1 MTSGADPTADSAED
15 LFENAPCGYVTT
27 GVDGTLTRVNRPFA
41 AMVGRP
47 AGELLDGVRFQDL
60 LSTGARIYYDTHY
73 APLLTMQ
80 GAVREIAVELEA
92 AGGGRVPVLIS
103 SELQT
108 DVAGDPIGIRTAV
121 FQATDR
127 RRYEKELLRSLDRE
141 HQIARRL
148 QQSMLAGTLPADAAL
163 DVAVAYLPADA
174 ALDVGGDWYDVFAVR
189 PGVIGLVIGDVV
201 GRGLEAAATM
211 GQLRSAVRAL
221 ASTGL
226 GPGALL
232 EALDRYAVLYSVG
245 QMATVAYAELELAT
259 GRLRLACAGHLPP
272 ALLEE
277 GAAPRFVWGGR
288 SAPLDAHPLPM
299 PRAETELVLTPGAV
313 VVLFTDGLIERVDRP
328 LQAGLDGLLG
338 VIDERRGATMP
349 ALTGEIPPLLT
360 AGRDA
365 RDDVCVIGVRWT
377 PA

>member
-1 MTSGADPTADSAED
+1 
-15 LFENAPCGYVTT
+15 
-27 GVDGTLTRVNRPFA
+27 
-41 AMVGRP
+41 
-47 AGELLDGVRFQDL
+47 
-60 LSTGARIYYDTHY
+60 
-73 APLLTMQ
+73 
-80 GAVREIAVELEA
+80 
-92 AGGGRVPVLIS
+92 
-103 SELQT
+103 
-108 DVAGDPIGIRTAV
+108 
-121 FQATDR
+121 
-127 RRYEKELLRSLDRE
+127 
-141 HQIARRL
+141 
-148 QQSMLAGTLPADAAL
+148 MLAGTLPADPAL

-174 ALDVGGDWYDVFAVR
+174 ALDVGGDWYDVFDVR
-189 PGVIGLVIGDVV
+189 PGVVGLVIGDVV

-232 EALDRYAVLYSVG
+232 EALDRYAVLYGVG
-245 QMATVAYAELELAT
+245 QMATVAYAELELGT

-272 ALLEE
+272 ALLEQR
-277 GAAPRFVWGGR
+277 APPRFIWDGR

-299 PRAETELVLTPGAV
+299 ARAETELVLSAGAV
-313 VVLFTDGLIERVDRP
+313 LVLFTDGLIERVDRP
-328 LQAGLDGLLG
+328 LQDGLDGLLA
-338 VIDERRGATMP
+338 VLDERRGATMG